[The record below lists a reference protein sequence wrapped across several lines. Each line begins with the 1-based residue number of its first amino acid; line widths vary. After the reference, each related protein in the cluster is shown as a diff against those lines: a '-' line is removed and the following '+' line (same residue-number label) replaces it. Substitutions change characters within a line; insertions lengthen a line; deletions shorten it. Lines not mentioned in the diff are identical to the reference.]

1 MALFSVTGTLQGV
14 KPLLLSNY
22 KYQHPCEPLYK
33 LKAPISKKRNKTEED
48 YVALSKLDFLM
59 SGHWLKD
66 DDDDCD
72 VEIDSNGNVS
82 FKGFANPF
90 IPAGMLRASVRNSSK
105 ALGNKKGAAF
115 DRGVQ
120 VKDDCPLMYEGSK
133 VCNKMWDEGLYERSR
148 GDRSGSLIWIT
159 RIKIPTDWEIDFQIT
174 CDSSQVEISQ
184 LEDMIKGAGRYIG
197 VGSWRPE
204 NGGSYGQFKLKENS
218 FTKEE
223 IKVDW

>member
-1 MALFSVTGTLQGV
+1 
-14 KPLLLSNY
+14 
-22 KYQHPCEPLYK
+22 
-33 LKAPISKKRNKTEED
+33 
-48 YVALSKLDFLM
+48 M
-59 SGHWLKD
+59 SGHWLND

-105 ALGNKKGAAF
+105 ALGNKKGSAF

-120 VKDDCPLMYEGSK
+120 VNDDCPLMYEGSK
-133 VCNKMWDEGLYERSR
+133 VCDKMWDEELYERSR

-159 RIKIPTDWEIDFQIT
+159 RIKIPVDWEIDFQIT
-174 CDSSQVEISQ
+174 CDSTQVEISQ
-184 LEDMIKGAGRYIG
+184 LEDMIKWAGRYIG